1 MFDKEFPSG
10 VSFGG
15 SANRGYK
22 LCKMSF
28 INLSHAVRNG
38 LYKPL
43 VVNKTVNQTSN
54 SERQVCSCLF
64 VSKNVPYII
73 KLVHYNMV

>member
-1 MFDKEFPSG
+1 MYLGISKSNNDVEVVYSVVFDKEFPSG

-15 SANRGYK
+15 SPNRGYK

-28 INLSHAVRNG
+28 INLSHAIRNG

-54 SERQVCSCLF
+54 SERQVC
-64 VSKNVPYII
+64 YI
-73 KLVHYNMV
+73 